1 MKKLLLALVLMAP
14 MILAQCSKTPQ
25 KSEEELSIEQLAMI
39 DSLLS
44 SNAPVTTNIFEVGEL
59 EDMQLSA
66 REIIY
71 KGDTIPFL
79 AIFAKVRNWG
89 GFNDYNE
96 GVAIVTPYEIKAICN
111 NIDSVISKVS
121 TVVNNRQNVTFSSKS
136 GLTIGANN
144 SWGNDMPWDINV
156 TVNYQ
161 GNASTMLTKEQLG
174 LFKNLLM
181 NSYVET
187 DGYRHL
193 NKLSLKTPQIRLLNK
208 FYK

>member
-1 MKKLLLALVLMAP
+1 MKKFLLALIIMVP
-14 MILAQCSKTPQ
+14 MMVAGCSKTLQ
-25 KSEEELSIEQLAMI
+25 KSEEEISAEQLAMI

-44 SNAPVTTNIFEVGEL
+44 SNAPVTTNIFEIGEL
-59 EDMQLSA
+59 EDIQLSA

-71 KGDTIPFL
+71 KGDTLPFL
-79 AIFAKVRNWG
+79 AIYTKVRNWG

-96 GVAIVTPYEIKAICN
+96 GIAIVTPYEIKAICN

-121 TVVNNRQNVTFSSKS
+121 TVVTNRQNITFSSKS
-136 GLTIGANN
+136 GLTIDANN

-156 TVNYQ
+156 TANYQ
-161 GNASTMLTKEQLG
+161 GSASTTLTKEQLG

-187 DGYRHL
+187 DGYKHL
-193 NKLSLKTPQIRLLNK
+193 NKLSHKTPQIRLFNK
-208 FYK
+208 FY